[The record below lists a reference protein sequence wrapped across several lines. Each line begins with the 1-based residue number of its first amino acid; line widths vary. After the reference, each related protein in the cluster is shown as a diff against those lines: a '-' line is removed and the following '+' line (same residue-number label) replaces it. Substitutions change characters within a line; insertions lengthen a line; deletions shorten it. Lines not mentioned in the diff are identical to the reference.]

1 MTRQKFFAIAILI
14 ICALSFIYLN
24 SNQATGQVKKEADMA
39 ILNQMSLAR
48 IYNITKDLSS
58 FQTRL
63 TGTLECSLAA
73 SYIWSYLEET
83 LNITDIKEDAW
94 EYNGTYSS
102 NLVVRVNGTNL
113 KDEIV
118 IIVAHYDSSSLEGNA
133 PGANDNAVG
142 VAVCMEVIGLIQK
155 SGALNRTVIF
165 LALAGEEQAFIGSQA
180 WLNMHKDDVSNI
192 VAVINLDMI
201 GVGTELLII
210 QNDQSTWLADAILQA
225 SLPLNITMG
234 KSNSPYPEN
243 TRFDHE
249 TFWLKQIPAVSIFEG
264 GGMYSYY
271 HTSEDT
277 IDKISFSLV
286 EQCASVVL
294 LSILSLGTIKFQYNQ
309 LLFSIIICCLIG
321 LAAVFPFLVFR
332 KVNQSL
338 IIRPE

>member
-1 MTRQKFFAIAILI
+1 M
-14 ICALSFIYLN
+14 
-24 SNQATGQVKKEADMA
+24 GQIKKESDMT
-39 ILNQMSLAR
+39 ILNQMSMAR

-58 FQTRL
+58 YRTRL
-63 TGTLECSLAA
+63 TGTLECSLAV
-73 SYIWSYLEET
+73 SYIRSYLEET
-83 LNITDIKEDAW
+83 LNVTDIEEDMW
-94 EYNGTYSS
+94 EYNGTFSS

-113 KDEIV
+113 KDETV
-118 IIVAHYDSSSLEGNA
+118 IIAAHYDSISLEGNA

-142 VAVCMEVIGLIQK
+142 VAVCMELIGLIQN

-165 LALAGEEQAFIGSQA
+165 LAFAGEEQAFIGSQA
-180 WLNMHKDDVSNI
+180 WLNMHKEDVSNI

-201 GVGTELLII
+201 GFGTELLII
-210 QNDQSTWLADAILQA
+210 QNDQSTWLADAIIQA
-225 SLPLNITMG
+225 SLPLNITIG

-309 LLFSIIICCLIG
+309 LFLSIIICSLIG
-321 LAAVFPFLVFR
+321 LATIFPFLVFR
-332 KVNQSL
+332 KVNRSL